1 MGNITILILVGAG
14 MFGILGLIPL
24 LAHIYGLNN
33 IKSKTV
39 GDGQHGTARFANR
52 GELRRAYKTIPFEP
66 ERWRRGHNL
75 PTAQGIVVGCESKS
89 GGTVALV
96 DEGDVHCMMIG
107 AAGCGKT
114 AFFLYPNIEYACACG
129 MSFLSTDTKGDVA
142 RNYGKIA
149 RDYYGYNVALIDLR
163 NPTRSDGNNLLHLVN
178 KYMDEYL
185 AHPTDIAAKAKAEKY
200 AKITAKT
207 IVSADGDNANYGQNA
222 FFYDAAEG
230 LMTAAILLIA
240 EFAEKNQRHIVS
252 VFKLIQD
259 LLAPSGV
266 KNKNQFQLL
275 MERLPSEHK
284 AKWFAG
290 AALNT
295 GDQAMQSVMS
305 TALSRL
311 NNFLD
316 SELEQIL
323 CFDTAIDAEKFCNEK
338 SAVFV
343 VMPEEDPNKF
353 FMISLIIQQLY
364 REILSVADA
373 SGGKLKNRV
382 MFYADEFGTLPPIQ
396 SAEMMYSASRSR
408 RLSIISVIQSHQ
420 QLEKNY
426 GREGAAIIMDNC
438 QLTISGGFAPNSES
452 ANIISKAMG
461 TRTVMSG
468 SVSRSKND
476 PSQSLQMMERPLMTP
491 DELKSIRKGSFVVMK
506 TGCNP
511 FIAKLKLFFKWG
523 IKFDEEHPYALD
535 DKGTRQVF
543 YVSKPQIE
551 DAILAKFPPPPSP
564 KAAPTRDRQP
574 PPVERKRTPPHPRG
588 DAEDSDEAD
597 DNSTGAE
604 LSPRKRNAGGA
615 PKLKT

>member
-1 MGNITILILVGAG
+1 
-14 MFGILGLIPL
+14 MFGVLSLIPL

-39 GDGQHGTARFANR
+39 GDGQHGTARFAGR
-52 GELRRAYKTIPFEP
+52 GELRRTYKEIPFEP
-66 ERWRRGHNL
+66 EQWRRGHNL
-75 PTAQGIVVGCESKS
+75 PDVQGIVVGCKSKS

-114 AFFLYPNIEYACACG
+114 AFFLYPNIEFACASG

-149 RDYYGYNVALIDLR
+149 KEYYGYNIALIDLR

-178 KYMDEYL
+178 RYMDIYL
-185 AHPTDIAAKAKAEKY
+185 ANPGDIAAKAKAEKY

-207 IVSADGDNANYGQNA
+207 IVSADGNNANYGQNA

-230 LMTAAILLIA
+230 LLTAAILLIA

-311 NNFLD
+311 NSFLD

-323 CFDTAIDAEKFCNEK
+323 CFDTAIDAEAFCNTK
-338 SAVFV
+338 SAIFV
-343 VMPEEDPNKF
+343 IMPEEDPNKF

-373 SGGKLKNRV
+373 NGGKLKNRV
-382 MFYADEFGTLPPIQ
+382 MFYADEFGTLPPIA

-408 RLSIISVIQSHQ
+408 RLSIVSIIQSYQ

-426 GREGAAIIMDNC
+426 GKEGSAIICDNC
-438 QLTISGGFAPNSES
+438 QLTIAGGFAPNSES
-452 ANIISKAMG
+452 AAVISKALG
-461 TRTVMSG
+461 SRTVMSG

-476 PSQSLQMMERPLMTP
+476 PSQSLQMIERPLMTS
-491 DELKSIRKGSFVVMK
+491 DELKAMKKGQFIVMK
-506 TGCNP
+506 TGSNP
-511 FIAKLKLFFKWG
+511 FVAALKLYFKWG
-523 IKFDEEHPYALD
+523 IKFDEKHPFELP
-535 DKGTRQVF
+535 DKGARAVA
-543 YVSKPQIE
+543 YVSKAGIE
-551 DAILAKFPPPPSP
+551 DAIVSKFPPPPSP
-564 KAAPTRDRQP
+564 KVNQP
-574 PPVERKRTPPHPRG
+574 PTDRRRMPPRPK
-588 DAEDSDEAD
+588 DAADTAGAD
-597 DNSTGAE
+597 DGSTGAE
-604 LSPRKRNAGGA
+604 MTPRKRNVGGGQ
-615 PKLKT
+615 KLKT